1 MENQHKSKNFKAWLD
16 KLQQESWQLE
26 LLISGFALFGLFQ
39 AFQYFEL
46 LNIES
51 QIDKNKPLIIL
62 TGITLTACSIL
73 GFTLLLHVI
82 LRGLWIGALGLRYVS
97 GDIDYKKLNYSSK
110 FDTYL
115 WKKVGSFDKY
125 ISKLENYCSIIFAIA
140 FLLVFY
146 VIAFFSTAI
155 VFSLISY
162 IYNKTENLFFQ
173 YSLISLSILL
183 VIGMLLTFVDF
194 VTQGF
199 LKRKKIL
206 SAIYFPFYRVF
217 SIITFSFL
225 YRPLVYNF
233 IDNKLGKQ
241 ISYILA
247 PAFLFIMYF
256 SSTGNLRSN
265 YIDKSNN
272 STRFYSNPQNY
283 EDALLDEKDFIK
295 KASISSKVIKS
306 NYLSLFITFDE
317 SIEEDIY
324 QFNKTL
330 KPENDSR
337 GFYSNMLTHSPDKSL
352 NKDSLQNAYLKTLKS
367 IHHITIDSTAY
378 INLDFVFTQNK
389 KKQLGFESF
398 INIQNLAPGKHV
410 LKIERHRKNKDTTY
424 LSKIVTIPFW
434 YYNK

>member
-1 MENQHKSKNFKAWLD
+1 MNNQYKSKDFKAWLD

-26 LLISGFALFGLFQ
+26 LLVSGFALYGIFQ

-51 QIDKNKPLIIL
+51 QIEQNKPLIML

-73 GFTLLLHVI
+73 GFTLLLHVV

-97 GDIDYKKLNYSSK
+97 GDIDYKKLKYSPK

-115 WKKVGSFDKY
+115 WKKVGAFDKY

-146 VIAFFSTAI
+146 VLAFFMTAI
-155 VFSLISY
+155 IFSLI
-162 IYNKTENLFFQ
+162 IYGYKKTDNLFFQ
-173 YSLISLSILL
+173 YSLKSLSILL
-183 VIGMLLTFVDF
+183 VIGMLLTFIDF
-194 VTQGF
+194 VTQGY

-206 SAIYFPFYRVF
+206 AAIYFPFYRVF
-217 SIITFSFL
+217 SIITLSFL

-233 IDNKLGKQ
+233 IDSKLGKQ

-256 SSTGNLRSN
+256 SSTGNIRSN
-265 YIDKSNN
+265 YINKSDH
-272 STRFYSNPQNY
+272 STAFYSNPQNY

-295 KASISSKVIKS
+295 QASIPSKIIETP
-306 NYLSLFITFDE
+306 YLNLFISFDE
-317 SIEEDIY
+317 SIEENIY
-324 QFNKTL
+324 QINKTL
-330 KPENDSR
+330 KPENDKR
-337 GFYSNMLTHSPDKSL
+337 GFYSNMISYSSETI
-352 NKDSLQNAYLKTLKS
+352 NQDSLQNAYLKTLKA
-367 IHHITIDSTAY
+367 IHYIKIDTTTYS
-378 INLDFVFTQNK
+378 NVDFIFTQNK
-389 KKQLGFESF
+389 KNQLGFETF
-398 INIQNLAPGKHV
+398 LDIKTLKQGKHV
-410 LKIERHRKNKDTTY
+410 LKIERYTKTKDTAYT
-424 LSKIVTIPFW
+424 SKIASIPFW